1 MRPQA
6 ARPSGLAMTVI
17 LALVAVGCAPSEA
30 GISVMPGTSDGPSV
44 AASSLPTA
52 IEAARAELDHALA
65 RLEAIHPQPFHAVAR
80 AEFVAVLDE
89 LKARLPELT
98 PDEAAV
104 ELMRA
109 WAMLST
115 ERDGHQFA
123 LPLEFD
129 AEPILPI
136 KVYEF
141 ADGVF
146 VTAAMAPHADLVGA
160 RLVAVGETPIGE
172 VLDMLEPLVPRDN
185 PATVASFRP
194 MYLLRAIVLRGLG
207 IAGDGAVGLTVALDG
222 EERSVELEPVP
233 SSEHRAWAG
242 WLALHG
248 LASREGLRHSQQGDP
263 HFALE
268 TLQDGRALYA
278 RFSRVQPVLAG
289 AVDELR
295 RLAADPRLERVVVD
309 LRQNTGGDNT
319 TYGNLL
325 SALTQVATDPP
336 GSLFVLTDRVTFSAA
351 ANFATR
357 LEQQTDARF
366 AGEPMGGGL
375 NFWNDVDWIEL
386 PEFVVPMRVAVST
399 RYWEMAEP
407 DDPRLSIEPDLAVPV
422 RAADYFAGRDVLLDA
437 VLAGEAG

>member
-1 MRPQA
+1 
-6 ARPSGLAMTVI
+6 
-17 LALVAVGCAPSEA
+17 
-30 GISVMPGTSDGPSV
+30 
-44 AASSLPTA
+44 
-52 IEAARAELDHALA
+52 
-65 RLEAIHPQPFHAVAR
+65 
-80 AEFVAVLDE
+80 
-89 LKARLPELT
+89 
-98 PDEAAV
+98 
-104 ELMRA
+104 MRA

-129 AEPILPI
+129 DEPILPI

-160 RLVAVGETPIGE
+160 RLVAVGETQIE
-172 VLDMLEPLVPRDN
+172 DVLDMLEPLVPRDG
-185 PATVASFRP
+185 PATVPSFRP

-207 IAGDGAVGLTVALDG
+207 LVEDGAVPLTVSLDG
-222 EERSVELEPVP
+222 EERIVELEPVP
-233 SSEHRAWAG
+233 SSEHQAWAG

-248 LASREGLRHSQQGDP
+248 LAPRDGLRHSQQGDP
-263 HFALE
+263 HFAVEPLRN
-268 TLQDGRALYA
+268 GRALYV
-278 RFSRVQPVLAG
+278 RFAQVQPVLPG

-295 RLAADPRLERVVVD
+295 RLAADPGVERVIVD

-325 SALTQVATDPP
+325 SALTQVATDRP
-336 GSLFVLTDRVTFSAA
+336 GSLVVLIDRVTFSAA

-357 LEQQTDARF
+357 LEQQTDAIF

-407 DDPRLSIEPDLAVPV
+407 DDPRLSIEPDLALPV
-422 RAADYFAGRDVLLDA
+422 TASDYFAGRDPLLDS